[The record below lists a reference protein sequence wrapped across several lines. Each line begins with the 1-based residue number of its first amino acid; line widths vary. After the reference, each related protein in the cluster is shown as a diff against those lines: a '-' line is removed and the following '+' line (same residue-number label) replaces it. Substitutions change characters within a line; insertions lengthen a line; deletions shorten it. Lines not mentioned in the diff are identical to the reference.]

1 MIKQTIKQTG
11 GLGKGVIKQ
20 ILQEPLEIIKDAG
33 SQVSGVENLATQQQQ
48 SQPMQK
54 SPSPT
59 PIPQPSIEERNK
71 IRILS
76 AHRRELGEE
85 ITRQRSQRLQ
95 KVEQIRMEETQKIE
109 GEKREKEA
117 ENESIFQKGLKI
129 VTGRLKRRMETR
141 LPKAA

>member
-1 MIKQTIKQTG
+1 MIKQTS
-11 GLGKGVIKQ
+11 GLGKSVIKQ

-33 SQVSGVENLATQQQQ
+33 SQVSGVENLAGQQQ
-48 SQPMQK
+48 SSPMQK

-59 PIPQPSIEERNK
+59 PISQPSIEERNK
-71 IRILS
+71 TRILS
-76 AHRRELGEE
+76 AHRRELEEE
-85 ITRQRSQRLQ
+85 ITRQRRQRLQ
-95 KVEQIRMEETQKIE
+95 EAEQIKVEETQKIE

-117 ENESIFQKGLKI
+117 ENESMFQKGLKI